1 MTSGGRTT
9 ILLVEDQCAL
19 RVLAAKVLSDHGYT
33 VLTASNGAE
42 ALQISNAPSV
52 PEIDLLLTDVI
63 MPIMGGKE
71 VADRLTA
78 KRPSLKVLFTSGY
91 AYDTIASQR
100 ILKPGSAFTQKP
112 FLPMNLVGKVRKV
125 LDGTLPTQPRQDYRF
140 AVFNVNPDNTPHLP
154 STADL
159 DCEM

>member
-1 MTSGGRTT
+1 MTSGRRAT
-9 ILLVEDQCAL
+9 ILLVEDESAL

-42 ALQISNAPSV
+42 ALQIANAPV
-52 PEIDLLLTDVI
+52 PKIDLFLTDVI

-112 FLPMNLVGKVRKV
+112 FLPMDLVGKVRKV
-125 LDGTLPTQPRQDYRF
+125 LDGTLPTQAR
-140 AVFNVNPDNTPHLP
+140 
-154 STADL
+154 
-159 DCEM
+159 